1 MNRKYSWMF
10 EQTYSQDG
18 VRIDWRQNDE
28 YSRTF
33 VCRTIDDTSLSG
45 LCSDREMYSTVKNIC
60 KKRKR
65 LESPA

>member
-28 YSRTF
+28 YSCIF
-33 VCRTIDDTSLSG
+33 VH
-45 LCSDREMYSTVKNIC
+45 
-60 KKRKR
+60 
-65 LESPA
+65 